1 MKSESHG
8 TPTRR
13 RLLKLAS
20 GGGLGLTLAGLLR
33 AQSGLAAP
41 IDSAKRLQPAIK
53 SCIVVFYYGG
63 PSHLDTYDM
72 KPDGPAEIRGEFRPS
87 DSAVPGLQ
95 VSEHLPQMARVMD
108 RCALIRSMH
117 HTNRLHDSASTESLT
132 GRQSPVGIARN
143 SHRSRSFFHAMVPS
157 SVTRSEADRWK
168 FLTPRCL
175 GFSIPWS
182 ILLAR
187 GAAFWGKPITPF
199 KSSVTRVAP
208 RTEIRHCAGSLV

>member
-72 KPDGPAEIRGEFRPS
+72 KPDGPAEIRGEFRPI
-87 DSAVPGLQ
+87 DSAVP
-95 VSEHLPQMARVMD
+95 SIVM
-108 RCALIRSMH
+108 C
-117 HTNRLHDSASTESLT
+117 
-132 GRQSPVGIARN
+132 
-143 SHRSRSFFHAMVPS
+143 SFVMF
-157 SVTRSEADRWK
+157 RD
-168 FLTPRCL
+168 
-175 GFSIPWS
+175 FS
-182 ILLAR
+182 
-187 GAAFWGKPITPF
+187 
-199 KSSVTRVAP
+199 
-208 RTEIRHCAGSLV
+208 